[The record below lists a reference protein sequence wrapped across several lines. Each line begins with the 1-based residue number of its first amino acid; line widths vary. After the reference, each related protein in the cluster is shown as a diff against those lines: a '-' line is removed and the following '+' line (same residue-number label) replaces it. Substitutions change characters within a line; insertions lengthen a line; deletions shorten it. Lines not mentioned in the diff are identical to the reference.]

1 MNAMIR
7 FGLALTLASV
17 AVFASQT
24 PVPELWARVTDLTAT
39 LTPTQRDSLER
50 KLQTFE
56 QNKGSQIA
64 VLFVPTTGDETIEQY
79 AMRVA
84 ETWKIGRADADD
96 GVILIV
102 AKNDRELRVEVGYGL
117 EGAVPDALAR
127 EIIDGHIVPRFRS
140 GDFFAGIDAGVDAL
154 IAAVSGETLPPPD
167 ESVAEQTDGMPP
179 IAVFSI
185 VYSFLILAFI
195 FVVIFYRVWIPTLI
209 MTTLSFFGGGIVLGT
224 AEEGMIFAIVSAGFG
239 LIFGFFKWAGSKGGG
254 SSSYSS
260 SYSSGYSSSS
270 YGSSSSYS
278 SSSYSS
284 SSFSGG
290 GGSFGG
296 GGASGSW

>member
-1 MNAMIR
+1 MNGALR
-7 FGLALTLASV
+7 FGLALILAST
-17 AVFASQT
+17 ALFASQT

-56 QNKGSQIA
+56 QNIGSQIA
-64 VLFVPTTGDETIEQY
+64 VLLVPTSGDETIESY
-79 AMRVA
+79 AIRVA
-84 ETWKIGRADADD
+84 ETWKIGRANADD
-96 GVILIV
+96 GVILII
-102 AKNDRELRVEVGYGL
+102 AKDDRELRIEVGYGL
-117 EGAVPDALAR
+117 EGAVPDALAKQ
-127 EIIDGHIVPRFRS
+127 IIDEHIVPRFRS
-140 GDFFAGIDAGVDAL
+140 GDFFGGIDAGVDAL
-154 IAAVSGETLPPPD
+154 IAAVSGEPLPPPD
-167 ESVAEQTDGMPP
+167 ASLAEYGEGMPP

-185 VYSFLILAFI
+185 VYSFVILAFI

-209 MTTLSFFGGGIVLGT
+209 MAGLSFFGGWIVLGT
-224 AEEGMIFAIVSAGFG
+224 AEEGMIFAFVSAGLG

-270 YGSSSSYS
+270 YS